1 MVKSPYHCVVDEQ
14 EGYKELKKKG
24 SGWLCQLLPLPRLP
38 HAGIKETFT
47 CLSSNFLEGEDLLGI
62 TCLGLE
68 NSDKG
73 LITLG
78 AQQGGSI
85 SESDEVAS
93 LLHNFANVFAEQ
105 QGLPPRRS
113 HDHKISLSLGS
124 EPINVRP
131 YRYPHYQKK

>member
-85 SESDEVAS
+85 SESDIAV
-93 LLHNFANVFAEQ
+93 LTT
-105 QGLPPRRS
+105 
-113 HDHKISLSLGS
+113 
-124 EPINVRP
+124 
-131 YRYPHYQKK
+131 QKKKKDESTSKNAPLLLV